1 MEVTEADEE
10 WRKQNELLRVVEV
23 NEIEKFESPGV
34 ICREKDLNFV
44 VQISSE
50 KEQSPEEM
58 QRSAHVNPR
67 SRPLTFNVFPSQIN

>member
-23 NEIEKFESPGV
+23 NETEKFESPGV
-34 ICREKDLNFV
+34 ICCEKDLNFV

-58 QRSAHVNPR
+58 QRCSCQ
-67 SRPLTFNVFPSQIN
+67 PSF

>member
-1 MEVTEADEE
+1 MAMAVTEADEE

-34 ICREKDLNFV
+34 ICCEKDLNFV
-44 VQISSE
+44 VEISSE

-58 QRSAHVNPR
+58 QRCSCQ
-67 SRPLTFNVFPSQIN
+67 PSF